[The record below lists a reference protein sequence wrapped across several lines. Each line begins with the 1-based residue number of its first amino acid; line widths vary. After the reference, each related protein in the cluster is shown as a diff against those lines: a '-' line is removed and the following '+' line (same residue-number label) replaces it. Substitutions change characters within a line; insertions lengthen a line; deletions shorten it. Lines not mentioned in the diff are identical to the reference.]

1 MMQKRNLR
9 GAKQMT
15 HEPIHTVHLTPHITW
30 QGTQAELEA
39 MQKEGWPL
47 GGADL
52 DRIAELERN
61 ILAAERRLKILAAE
75 RRLKILAAERRLK
88 RLARWLDLSDEE
100 LNNLPIGSIV
110 DDHRK
115 MQADVNA
122 VLAALKGETDD

>member
-1 MMQKRNLR
+1 
-9 GAKQMT
+9 MT

-47 GGADL
+47 GSASDVYA
-52 DRIAELERN
+52 AELERN
-61 ILAAERRLKILAAE
+61 
-75 RRLKILAAERRLK
+75 ILAAERRLK

-100 LNNLPIGSIV
+100 LNSLPIGQIP

-115 MQADVNA
+115 IQAGVNA
-122 VLAALKGETDD
+122 AIAALKGETDE

>member
-1 MMQKRNLR
+1 MKMKQMQKRNLR

-30 QGTQAELEA
+30 QGTRAELEA
-39 MQKEGWPL
+39 MQAEGWPL
-47 GGADL
+47 GEASA
-52 DRIAELERN
+52 DRIVELERN
-61 ILAAERRLKILAAE
+61 ILAAERL
-75 RRLKILAAERRLK
+75 LK

-122 VLAALKGETDD
+122 AIAALKGQEDE

>member
-1 MMQKRNLR
+1 
-9 GAKQMT
+9 MT

-39 MQKEGWPL
+39 MQAEGWPL
-47 GGADL
+47 IL
-52 DRIAELERN
+52 PLMVDRIKELERN
-61 ILAAERRLKILAAE
+61 
-75 RRLKILAAERRLK
+75 ILAAERRLK

-100 LNNLPIGSIV
+100 LNSLPIGSIV

-122 VLAALKGETDD
+122 AIAALKGETDE

>member
-1 MMQKRNLR
+1 MQKRNLR

-30 QGTQAELEA
+30 QGTRAELEA
-39 MQKEGWPL
+39 MQKDGWPL
-47 GGADL
+47 GRDQT

-61 ILAAERRLKILAAE
+61 
-75 RRLKILAAERRLK
+75 ILAAERRLK

-100 LNNLPIGSIV
+100 LNNLPIGLII
-110 DDHRK
+110 DDHKK

-122 VLAALKGETDD
+122 VLAALKGETDE